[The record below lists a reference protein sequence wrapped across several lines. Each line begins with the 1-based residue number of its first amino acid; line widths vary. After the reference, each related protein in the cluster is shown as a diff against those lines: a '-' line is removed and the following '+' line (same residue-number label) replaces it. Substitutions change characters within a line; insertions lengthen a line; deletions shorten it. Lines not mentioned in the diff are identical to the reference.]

1 MRTIKTTAFFALL
14 VSFFLTSCT
23 EVIELDLNEG
33 DAQRLV
39 VNGWFTNV
47 PGKQRVDLTLT
58 TSYFEPEVAPKVT
71 GALVS
76 VTDGTTIWNLDET
89 AAGIYQPAD
98 EVVGEPGNTYTVNI
112 EYEGEMYT
120 ASAFMRA
127 SNPID
132 SINVR
137 ILDPLEEF
145 GFPADPYYS
154 VRLWTEEPEG
164 LGDAY
169 IWYTYVNGEGIR
181 DTLRELTIAEDSPF
195 DGGTVEDLEIDF
207 VDIESEAIMGDTL
220 LLEQWNIGFDSYEIL
235 NEILTQTAF
244 QGGIFDAPP
253 ANVSTNISNG
263 ALGLWGVASV
273 ESKQTIIN
281 E

>member
-1 MRTIKTTAFFALL
+1 MRTIKTTVLFALL
-14 VSFFLTSCT
+14 ASFALTSCT
-23 EVIELDLNEG
+23 EVIDLDLNEG

-47 PGKQRVDLTLT
+47 RGKQRVNLTRT
-58 TSYFEPEVAPKVT
+58 TSYFEPEVAPRVI

-76 VTDGTTIWNLDET
+76 VTDGTTTWNLDEVEP
-89 AAGIYQPAD
+89 GIYEPD
-98 EVVGEPGNTYTVNI
+98 DDVVGAPGNTYTVNI
-112 EYEGEMYT
+112 EHEGEMYT

-132 SINVR
+132 SINV
-137 ILDPLEEF
+137 IVVDPLEEF
-145 GFPADPYYS
+145 GFPGDLYYS
-154 VRLWTEEPEG
+154 VRLWTQERPG

-169 IWYTYVNGEGIR
+169 LWYTYVNGAGIR
-181 DTLRELTIAEDSPF
+181 DTLRELTIAEDSSF
-195 DGGTVEDLEIDF
+195 DGGLVENLEIDF
-207 VDIESEAIMGDTL
+207 VDIDSEAVMGDTL
-220 LLEQWNIGFDSYEIL
+220 LLEQWNVGFDSYEIL

-253 ANVSTNISNG
+253 ANVSTNVSNG
-263 ALGLWGVASV
+263 ALGLWGAASV
-273 ESKQTIIN
+273 EIKQTIIN

>member
-1 MRTIKTTAFFALL
+1 MRSIKTTVLYTLL
-14 VSFFLTSCT
+14 ASFILTSCT
-23 EVIELDLNEG
+23 EPIQLDLNEG

-58 TSYFEPEVAPKVT
+58 TSYFEPEVAPKVS

-76 VTDGTTIWNLDET
+76 VTDGTTTWNLNEVEP
-89 AAGIYQPAD
+89 GIYQPAP

-112 EYEGEMYT
+112 EHNGKEYN
-120 ASAFMRA
+120 ASAFMRD

-132 SINVR
+132 SLHVR

-145 GFPADPYYS
+145 GFPDDPYYS
-154 VRLWTEEPEG
+154 VRLWTQEPEG

-169 IWYTYVNGEGIR
+169 MWYTYVNGEGIR
-181 DTLRELTIAEDSPF
+181 DTLRELTIGDDSPF
-195 DGGTVEDLEIDF
+195 DGALVENIEIDY
-207 VDIESEAIMGDTL
+207 VDIESEAVMGDTL

-263 ALGLWGVASV
+263 ALGMWGVASI